1 MLIRHKVRP
10 MTQKNFIFDK
20 KNNFLKFLFLVVL
33 ASFISFLSVNIFSE
47 IPLWSDEIDGY
58 YYAIKIFEN
67 FPANLFLDVHPPVY
81 SILLKLSLLLFGEN
95 FFGLRFPSFIFSILN
110 VLLILNFKFKQNL
123 FKYIFLIFFLSS
135 WVVLW
140 YSQEVRPYSL
150 VLLCSTVLLLN
161 VYSRINYS
169 KENLT
174 FFIIFSIICL
184 LTHYI
189 FFFLIFGIIVVENL
203 HKKNYRFI
211 FITAFFLSFVG
222 LLFYLF
228 FLHKFY
234 SVGKIYQIL
243 SSNSPENFIK
253 NLEFFYKANFHQ
265 IYLPLKKFDFNI
277 FYIVISIFLIFF
289 PLILIKKNIFKII
302 YPFLICQLCVFLIF
316 LTNFPRVE
324 FYVYIFLYPF
334 FSLFI
339 SNLFFEIIKNFDF
352 KKYLLILLFL
362 YLLISH
368 LIVFFKMNNKW
379 VGQTTYHGPY
389 NILTLEEICEISK
402 CIYINNSNF
411 INFKDVESILSIKK
425 FLSLENYNLS
435 KLLKNELSIIID
447 NPKESEIILNKE
459 YRCYVLSQS
468 VYRNLVVYLR
478 KPLEPKYV
486 KKNSKFINTFNYH
499 KDKKCFF

>member
-1 MLIRHKVRP
+1 MI
-10 MTQKNFIFDK
+10 TQNNIIFE
-20 KNNFLKFLFLVVL
+20 KNNNILKILFLVVL
-33 ASFISFLSVNIFSE
+33 TSFIYFLSANIFSE

-58 YYAIKIFEN
+58 YNAIKIYEN
-67 FPANLFLDVHPPVY
+67 FPANLFSDIHPPIY
-81 SILLKLSLLLFGEN
+81 SILLNLSILLFGEN

-110 VLLILNFKFKQNL
+110 ILLILNFKFKENL

-150 VLLCSTVLLLN
+150 VLLCSTALLLN

-169 KENLT
+169 RENLT

-189 FFFLIFGIIVVENL
+189 FFFLIFGIIIVENL
-203 HKKNYRFI
+203 YKKNFRLI
-211 FITAFFLSFVG
+211 ISAVIFLSFLSF
-222 LLFYLF
+222 LLYLF
-228 FLHKFY
+228 ALQKFY
-234 SVGKIYQIL
+234 SVGEIYQIL
-243 SSNSPENFIK
+243 SSNSSGNLIK
-253 NLEFFYKANFHQ
+253 NLEFFYKANFFA
-265 IYLPLKKFDFNI
+265 IYLLLQKFDFKI
-277 FYIVISIFLIFF
+277 FYILISIFLIFL

-302 YPFLICQLCVFLIF
+302 YPFLICQLCVFTIF
-316 LTNFPRVE
+316 LSNFPRVE

-339 SNLFFEIIKNFDF
+339 SNLFFEIYKNFNF

-368 LIVFFKMNNKW
+368 LIIFFKINNKW
-379 VGQTTYHGPY
+379 NGQTTYHGPY

-402 CIYINNSNF
+402 CIYIRNLNF
-411 INFKDVESILSIKK
+411 INFKDVETVLSIE
-425 FLSLENYNLS
+425 SS
-435 KLLKNELSIIID
+435 SSLKNYDTRKFIKNQYTIIVD
-447 NPKESEIILNKE
+447 NPKDPNLILDKE
-459 YRCYVLSQS
+459 YKCYVLSQS
-468 VYRNLVVYLR
+468 VFRNLIVYLR

-486 KKNSKFINTFNYH
+486 KKSSKLINTFNYH
-499 KDKKCFF
+499 KEKKCFY